1 MAASLILVGIDFSD
15 AAAMAVEEAS
25 RVARSVGGRVVGLHA
40 PDGDGWG
47 WTAEHREWAWQH
59 GLDPAD
65 VVVRTGPP
73 WLQLA
78 RYADE
83 IRPGMVVV
91 GSHGAGGVHPVAP
104 GSTTMMLL
112 TRVRVP
118 VLVVPSYR
126 PPHRAEP

>member
-1 MAASLILVGIDFSD
+1 GLPWESGVERAPPGPRGGHPPRDRGRSAQVGGLSRARSMAASLILVGIDFSD

-91 GSHGAGGVHPVAP
+91 GSH
-104 GSTTMMLL
+104 
-112 TRVRVP
+112 
-118 VLVVPSYR
+118 
-126 PPHRAEP
+126 